1 MLNWMEWFPENV
13 STYGGDVDSIFAL
26 IYWGG
31 LAWLVVTLGTFG
43 AFLVLYRRRRGR
55 PAGHVTGERLREV
68 AWILVPCVV
77 VLALDLWVDWRG
89 APAWARVKGQFP
101 PADLTIQVT
110 GRQFY
115 WDVVYPG
122 PDRQFGTGDD
132 RRFSN
137 EVHVPV
143 GQPVRLL
150 LRSGDVVH
158 SFFAPNLR
166 FKQDVVPGRL
176 TGGWFE
182 ATRPGVY
189 ELPCAELC
197 GIAHSIM
204 NGRLHVHTP
213 DGYRAWVRRQWP
225 ATVPAGRGSVLQ

>member
-1 MLNWMEWFPENV
+1 MFNWMEWLPKNV
-13 STYGGDVDSIFAL
+13 STYGGDVDSIFAI
-26 IYWGG
+26 IYWGT
-31 LAWLVVTLGTFG
+31 LAWLVASLAVFG
-43 AFLVLYRRRRGR
+43 AFLVLYRRGRGR
-55 PAGHVTGERLREV
+55 RAAYVRGERFREM

-89 APAWARVKGQFP
+89 APAWAKVKGQMP

-115 WDVVYPG
+115 WDVLYPG
-122 PDRQFGTGDD
+122 PDGAFGTADD

-137 EVHVPV
+137 EIHVPT
-143 GQPVRLL
+143 GRIVRLL
-150 LRSGDVVH
+150 LRSEDVIH

-166 FKQDVVPGRL
+166 FKQDAVPGRL

-182 ATRPGVY
+182 ATTPGVY

-197 GIAHSIM
+197 GVAHSIM

-213 DGYRAWVRRQWP
+213 DDYEAWARQQWP
-225 ATVPAGRGSVLQ
+225 AAATARSESLR